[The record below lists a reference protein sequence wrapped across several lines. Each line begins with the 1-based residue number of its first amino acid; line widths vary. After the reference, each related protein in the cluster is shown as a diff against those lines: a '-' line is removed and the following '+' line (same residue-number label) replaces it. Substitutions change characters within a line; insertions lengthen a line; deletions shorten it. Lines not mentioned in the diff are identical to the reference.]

1 MFTPKSNG
9 SSNGLR
15 RQGRTVTTTPPPAG
29 QTQREVDFVLE
40 RNGAEQVYVCG
51 DFNGWRPAGLR
62 MIGNAHADLWE
73 KRLALLPGRY
83 EFKFVVDGQWKH
95 DPDARESVPNI
106 HGSLNSVVEVG
117 P

>member
-1 MFTPKSNG
+1 MAGSINRPFARSNEKVFTPKSNG

-62 MIGNAHADLWE
+62 MIG
-73 KRLALLPGRY
+73 RY
-83 EFKFVVDGQWKH
+83 EYKFVVDGQWMH